1 MRLFIIFISL
11 ALEMIIANTIDV
23 RRAKQ
28 IRHQSLALEM
38 TTANTIDGI
47 AIKVNGNIITMHE
60 IQALQEKTKISKK
73 EAIEQIIKDK
83 LRENE
88 IKRLGINI
96 DDAKLDEEINNIA
109 SANNITRDELKNTLK
124 SQGIDFDKYK
134 DELKEHLLNRGLMQK
149 ILQTNINL
157 ANDEALKKYYN
168 SNQELFTFPTLIKVT
183 SYTSINDV
191 ALQKFLSNPLIT
203 NPEVQAKEEEIDIR
217 NLPPQIVNIFLN
229 TPNKKFTPVL
239 NSGSTLIVFFIKE
252 KTNKELIPFEDIKPN
267 VMQKYAE
274 AKENEL
280 LNEYFDKIKVSTK
293 IEYIRE

>member
-217 NLPPQIVNIFLN
+217 NLPPQIVNIF
-229 TPNKKFTPVL
+229 
-239 NSGSTLIVFFIKE
+239 
-252 KTNKELIPFEDIKPN
+252 
-267 VMQKYAE
+267 
-274 AKENEL
+274 
-280 LNEYFDKIKVSTK
+280 
-293 IEYIRE
+293 